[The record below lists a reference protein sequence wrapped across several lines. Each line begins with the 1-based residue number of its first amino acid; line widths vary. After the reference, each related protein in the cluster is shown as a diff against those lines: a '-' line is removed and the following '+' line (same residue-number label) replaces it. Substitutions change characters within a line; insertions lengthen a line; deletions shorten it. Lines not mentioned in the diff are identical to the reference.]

1 MAVKKKIKGSGSD
14 DPFTFTT
21 SLEDDD
27 GKPITI
33 TVPSLSK
40 VEVNE
45 FKLHL
50 LRKEDPSGLLAQD
63 YVIRLSVGDDQA
75 DDVLST
81 LAELPPHESNEF
93 QSQWTEHSGTSLGE
107 SKASVGSRGSSGRR

>member
-1 MAVKKKIKGSGSD
+1 MATKKKLKGSGSD

-21 SLEDDD
+21 SLVGDDD
-27 GKPITI
+27 APVVI

-50 LRKEDPSGLLAQD
+50 LRKKDPSGVLAQD
-63 YVIRLSVGDDQA
+63 YVLRLSVGDDQA
-75 DDVLST
+75 DDVLSV
-81 LAELPPHESNEF
+81 LAELPAHESNEF
-93 QSQWTEHSGTSLGE
+93 QAQWSAHSGVNPGE
-107 SKASVGSRGSSGRR
+107 SKAS